1 MAAPLSVFLDSRA
14 PASQLVRWLLRERG
28 VPWVAREID
37 TLVALEHLEPWYVRL
52 TPAAAV
58 PMLVRDGAVADRLSA
73 ILLAV
78 HAAAGD
84 DVMLPAACR
93 DEVEGWLLRLDD
105 FPVDALG
112 RGADTIGALDL
123 GRRRR
128 ALAKRAVAHPDLDG
142 TYRALAASLEDGP
155 GDRIATI
162 EAILTSA
169 EAALALPAGAAGDPL
184 RDNDG
189 PWLVG
194 SSLTL
199 ADVALAAC
207 VAALARSEL
216 RYLLTPDRW
225 PHLAKW
231 WGRFRRQPS
240 VRRSGLTDH
249 PDGQPLVAWAG
260 WLLPRVAA
268 LTAALVALYV
278 VVRWWRRRSTPQ
290 HA

>member
-1 MAAPLSVFLDSRA
+1 VAAPLSVFLDSRA

-37 TLVALEHLEPWYVRL
+37 TLVALEHFEPWYVRL

-73 ILLAV
+73 ILLEV

-84 DVMLPAACR
+84 DVMLPASHR

-105 FPVDALG
+105 FPIDTLG
-112 RGADTIGALDL
+112 RGDGSIGALDL

-128 ALAKRAVAHPDLDG
+128 TLAKRAVAHPDLDG
-142 TYRALAASLEDGP
+142 TYRALAAALEDGP
-155 GDRIATI
+155 DDRVATI

-169 EAALALPAGAAGDPL
+169 EAALAEADAPL

-194 SSLTL
+194 RALTL

-268 LTAALVALYV
+268 VTAALVALYV
-278 VVRWWRRRSTPQ
+278 VVRWWRRRSAPHPT
-290 HA
+290 